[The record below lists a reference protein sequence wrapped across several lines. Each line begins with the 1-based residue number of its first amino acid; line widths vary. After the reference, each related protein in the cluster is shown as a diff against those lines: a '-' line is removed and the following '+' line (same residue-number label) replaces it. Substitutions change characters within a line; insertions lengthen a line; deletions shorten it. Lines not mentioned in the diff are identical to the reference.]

1 METSL
6 MVNDY
11 PEPPEE
17 PTKEVSG
24 TITITYTFEDLE
36 VPEELYDGD
45 LEQFIKDNLDDIDLN
60 KEDVEVEID

>member
-24 TITITYTFEDLE
+24 TITITYTFENFE
-36 VPEELYDGD
+36 VPEELYGGEI
-45 LEQFIKDNLDDIDLN
+45 EQFIKDNLDWVDMDTQ
-60 KEDVEVEID
+60 DVEVEID